1 MHTHFKHLHM
11 RRYLLAFG
19 SLFDQMTITRENE
32 DGKEEFRQEVPLEYG
47 PKERWL
53 VHLTQDPDYTKGVGQ
68 VVPRMSYEMTSL
80 DYDTTRK
87 LNTLDKLKFNS
98 NQAHKLAKLY
108 IGVPYVMKIQL
119 SILVK
124 LQQDGMQ
131 IVEQILPF
139 FTPDYTIAVRPLE
152 GYPDLVDQVPIVLQS
167 VSHSDNYEDDFMK
180 RRVIIWTLDFAMKV
194 FFYGPIKDT
203 KRIEEVIVN
212 LYNSPYEDLSAP
224 TADALPKVT
233 IDVQADPPTQNVSPN
248 TTTITSNTTITEY
261 LTADGASAS
270 PSASSSRS
278 LSPSASMSPSRS
290 VSASRSPSASASA
303 SVSPSPSASPSPAA
317 P

>member
-19 SLFDQMTITRENE
+19 SLFDDITITRENE
-32 DGKEEFRQEVPLEYG
+32 DGKEEFRQQVPLEYG

-53 VHLTQDPDYTKGVGQ
+53 THLVQDPDYTKGVGQ
-68 VVPRMSYEMTSL
+68 VVPRMSFEITNLS
-80 DYDTTRK
+80 YDPSRK

-98 NQAHKLAKLY
+98 NQAHSLAKLY
-108 IGVPYVMKIQL
+108 VGVPYTLTLQL

-139 FTPDYTIAVRPLE
+139 FTPDYTIALRPLDN
-152 GYPDLVDQVPIVLQS
+152 YPDLIDQVPIVLQS
-167 VSHSDNYEDDFMK
+167 VSHSDNYEDDFIK
-180 RRVIIWTLDFAMKV
+180 RRAIIWTLDFSMKV

-212 LYNSPYEDLSAP
+212 LYNSNYEDLSAP
-224 TADALPKVT
+224 VENALPKVV
-233 IDVQADPPTQNVSPN
+233 IDVQADPPTQNVSTN
-248 TTTITSNTTITEY
+248 TTSITSNTTITEY
-261 LTADGASAS
+261 FTADAASAS
-270 PSASSSRS
+270 PSASASRS
-278 LSPSASMSPSRS
+278 QSPSASASPCA
-290 VSASRSPSASASA
+290 SASSTRSPSASASA
-303 SVSPSPSASPSPAA
+303 SASPSPA
-317 P
+317 

>member
-19 SLFDQMTITRENE
+19 SLFDQMTITREDE
-32 DGKEEFRQEVPLEYG
+32 DGDEAFRQQVPLEYG

-53 VHLTQDPDYTKGVGQ
+53 VHLTQDPDYTKGVAQ
-68 VVPRMSYEMTSL
+68 VVPRMSYEMIGL
-80 DYDTTRK
+80 DYDPTRK

-98 NQAHKLAKLY
+98 NEAHKLAKLY
-108 IGVPYVMKIQL
+108 VGVPYVMKIRL

-152 GYPDLVDQVPIVLQS
+152 NYQELVDQVPIVLQNIL
-167 VSHSDNYEDDFMK
+167 HSDNYEDEFIK
-180 RRVIIWTLDFAMKV
+180 RRAIIWTLDFAMKV
-194 FFYGPIKDT
+194 FFYGPVKDA

-224 TADALPKVT
+224 TPNALPKVV
-233 IDVQADPPTQNVSPN
+233 INVQADPPTQNVTTN
-248 TTTITSNTTITEY
+248 TISITSNTTITEY

-270 PSASSSRS
+270 PSASASRS
-278 LSPSASMSPSRS
+278 ASP
-290 VSASRSPSASASA
+290 SASRSPSASAS
-303 SVSPSPSASPSPAA
+303 STRSPSASESASASPSPA
-317 P
+317 

>member
-1 MHTHFKHLHM
+1 M

-19 SLFDQMTITRENE
+19 SLFDQMTITRENA
-32 DGKEEFRQEVPLEYG
+32 DGSEGFRQEVPLQYG

-68 VVPRMSYEMTSL
+68 VVPRMSYELTSL
-80 DYDTTRK
+80 DYDGTRK
-87 LNTLDKLKFNS
+87 LNTLDKLKFGS

-108 IGVPYVMKIQL
+108 VGVPYVMKIQL

-131 IVEQILPF
+131 LVEQILPF
-139 FTPDYTIAVRPLE
+139 FTPDYTIAVRPLD
-152 GYPDLVDQVPIVLQS
+152 GYPELVDQVPIVLQS
-167 VSHSDNYEDDFMK
+167 VSHSDNYEDDFIK
-180 RRVIIWTLDFAMKV
+180 RRAIIWTLDFAMKV
-194 FFYGPIKDT
+194 CFYGPVKDT

-212 LYNSPYEDLSAP
+212 LYNSPYEDLTAP
-224 TADALPKVT
+224 IADALPKAV
-233 IDVQADPPTQNVSPN
+233 IDVKADPPTQNVGIN
-248 TTTITSNTTITEY
+248 TTSITSNTTITEY
-261 LTADGASAS
+261 LTADAASAS

-278 LSPSASMSPSRS
+278 ASPSASASPSPS

-303 SVSPSPSASPSPAA
+303 SPSPTPAA

>member
-53 VHLTQDPDYTKGVGQ
+53 THITQDPDYTKGVSI
-68 VVPRMSYEMTSL
+68 VVPRMSYEMISL
-80 DYDTTRK
+80 TYDPTRK
-87 LNTLDKLKFNS
+87 FNTLDKLKFTS
-98 NQAHKLAKLY
+98 NESHKLAKVY
-108 IGVPYVMKIQL
+108 VGVPYTMTIRL

-139 FTPDYTIAVRPLE
+139 FTPDYTIALRPLDN
-152 GYPDLVDQVPIVLQS
+152 YPDLIDQVPIVLQN
-167 VSHSDNYEDDFMK
+167 VMHTDNYEDDFLK
-180 RRVIIWTLDFAMKV
+180 RRAIIWTLDFTMKV
-194 FFYGPIKDT
+194 FFYGPIKDA

-212 LYNSPYEDLSAP
+212 LYNSSYDDLTAP
-224 TADALPKVT
+224 ITNALPKVT
-233 IDVQADPPTQNVSPN
+233 IDVQADPPTQNVTSN

-261 LTADGASAS
+261 LTADGSSAS
-270 PSASSSRS
+270 PSASVSQSMSPSSS
-278 LSPSASMSPSRS
+278 GSPSASVS
-290 VSASRSPSASASA
+290 VSRSPSASASA
-303 SVSPSPSASPSPAA
+303 SASPSPA
-317 P
+317 

>member
-19 SLFDQMTITRENE
+19 SLFDDITITRENE
-32 DGKEEFRQEVPLEYG
+32 DGKEEFRQQVPLEYG

-53 VHLTQDPDYTKGVGQ
+53 THLVQDPDYTKGVGQ
-68 VVPRMSYEMTSL
+68 VVPRMSFEITNLS
-80 DYDTTRK
+80 YDPSRK

-98 NQAHKLAKLY
+98 NQAHSLAKLY
-108 IGVPYVMKIQL
+108 VGVPYTLTLQL

-139 FTPDYTIAVRPLE
+139 FTPDYTIALRPLDN
-152 GYPDLVDQVPIVLQS
+152 YPDLIDQVPIVLQS
-167 VSHSDNYEDDFMK
+167 VSHSDNYEDDFIK
-180 RRVIIWTLDFAMKV
+180 RRAIIWTLDFSMKV

-212 LYNSPYEDLSAP
+212 LYNSNYEDLSAP
-224 TADALPKVT
+224 VEDALPKVV
-233 IDVQADPPTQNVSPN
+233 IDVQADPPTQNVSTN
-248 TTTITSNTTITEY
+248 TTSITSNTTITEY
-261 LTADGASAS
+261 FTADAASAS
-270 PSASSSRS
+270 PSASASST
-278 LSPSASMSPSRS
+278 
-290 VSASRSPSASASA
+290 RSPSASASA
-303 SVSPSPSASPSPAA
+303 SASPSPA
-317 P
+317 

>member
-1 MHTHFKHLHM
+1 M

-19 SLFDQMTITRENE
+19 SLFDKMTITRENE
-32 DGKEEFRQEVPLEYG
+32 EGKEEYRQEVPLEYG

-53 VHLTQDPDYTKGVGQ
+53 THLVQDPDYTRGVGQ

-108 IGVPYVMKIQL
+108 VGVPYVMKIQL
-119 SILVK
+119 SVLVK

-139 FTPDYTIAVRPLE
+139 FTPDYTIAVRPLD
-152 GYPDLVDQVPIVLQS
+152 GYPDLIDQVPIVLQS
-167 VSHSDNYEDDFMK
+167 VSHSDNYEDDFIK
-180 RRVIIWTLDFAMKV
+180 RRAVIWTLDFAMKV

-212 LYNSPYEDLSAP
+212 LYNSSYEDLSAP
-224 TADALPKVT
+224 TTDALPKVV
-233 IDVQADPPTQNVSPN
+233 IDVQADPPTQDVSPN
-248 TTTITSNTTITEY
+248 TTEITSNTTITEY
-261 LTADGASAS
+261 LTADGASKSPSASTSRSAS
-270 PSASSSRS
+270 PSASH
-278 LSPSASMSPSRS
+278 
-290 VSASRSPSASASA
+290 
-303 SVSPSPSASPSPAA
+303 SPSASPSSTRSPSASISASASPSPA
-317 P
+317 

>member
-19 SLFDQMTITRENE
+19 SLFDDITITRENE
-32 DGKEEFRQEVPLEYG
+32 DGKEEFRQQVPLEYG

-53 VHLTQDPDYTKGVGQ
+53 THLVQDPDYTKGVGQ
-68 VVPRMSYEMTSL
+68 VVPRMSFEITNLS
-80 DYDTTRK
+80 YDPSRK

-98 NQAHKLAKLY
+98 NQAHSLAKLY
-108 IGVPYVMKIQL
+108 VGVPYTLTLQL

-139 FTPDYTIAVRPLE
+139 FTPDYTIALRPLDN
-152 GYPDLVDQVPIVLQS
+152 YPDLIDQVPIVLQS
-167 VSHSDNYEDDFMK
+167 VSHSDNYEDDFIK
-180 RRVIIWTLDFAMKV
+180 RRAIIWTLDFSMKV

-212 LYNSPYEDLSAP
+212 LYNSNYEDLSAP
-224 TADALPKVT
+224 VEDALPKVV
-233 IDVQADPPTQNVSPN
+233 IDVQADPPTQNVSTN
-248 TTTITSNTTITEY
+248 TTSITSNTTITEY
-261 LTADGASAS
+261 LTADGSSAS
-270 PSASSSRS
+270 PSASSS
-278 LSPSASMSPSRS
+278 LSQSP
-290 VSASRSPSASASA
+290 SA
-303 SVSPSPSASPSPAA
+303 SVSPSPSISSTRSPSASESASASPSPA
-317 P
+317 